1 MAFVGSEQEASSA
14 RKKGPTSL
22 RRRRRDRPTRPRH
35 VDLCCLCPTPSSKT
49 LSSIRGVAS
58 YAMLLSRLSTA
69 ALIRLLEV
77 AGEGS
82 LFDVEL
88 PASSGS
94 LKQARISAT

>member
-1 MAFVGSEQEASSA
+1 
-14 RKKGPTSL
+14 
-22 RRRRRDRPTRPRH
+22 
-35 VDLCCLCPTPSSKT
+35 
-49 LSSIRGVAS
+49 
-58 YAMLLSRLSTA
+58 MLLSRLSTA